1 MENLVQYYIQEAK
14 EGIEVDGEIINLLNK
29 KSGDIIVKKS
39 GLTTQMF
46 AQLTKA
52 VMDYYDSDIAGKKA
66 NDFIADLEIKAK
78 FPDSKYVQDITVR
91 SYLCHVLET
100 SKESIDNFYS
110 SNETVKKEAV
120 KDLALNIAIVQLK
133 KIYKINS
140 LKFAKILKK
149 DESAVITTAEIK
161 ETKKILETQIKNDV
175 YDVIPEK
182 IKDMVISKDEKIKA
196 IDLRDIKKELQKI
209 NVKIDDNAVKNVN
222 KYLFAISETF
232 NFLKLHFPK
241 LTIKNIEASEKMIEK
256 AHEMELKEK
265 DTSKQVFINKIKDI
279 LSTLGHI
286 NSFTTKENFENM
298 NVLAWSYNVIN
309 LKAYHTSV
317 SDFDQITM
325 EIEKKVVSI
334 LAKYQPA
341 QRNSYDAYHLTED
354 FIEICRDQTGDIKIS
369 HNVTDLMLIEI
380 LKDYMK
386 KEQDQVNTILRVANK
401 FNKTK
406 AIEVK
411 KDEQGVVTQI
421 VNSDKTE
428 KTRRSEVEDIV
439 DKLSTDTLQARK
451 FFFDLYN
458 GATTFNDKTWNNLDE
473 KTKNQIMKN
482 AKINRNSAEFLELK
496 LNKKIEKVVGINP
509 SEREMKKLA
518 DGKKEIENKMKDSM
532 TPEAISF
539 IDQFENQKENY
550 RNKYKEKIETMQSII
565 DQYKSGR
572 KLKKDILL
580 ILDKADSFE
589 YKIIDFAKATPA
601 GGIGAIGR
609 IFESTETP
617 ILNKYIG
624 MINENR

>member
-1 MENLVQYYIQEAK
+1 MENLVQHYIQEAK

-29 KSGDIIVKKS
+29 KSGDIIVKKH

-46 AQLTKA
+46 AQLTKI

-66 NDFIADLEIKAK
+66 NDFITDLEIKAK

-110 SNETVKKEAV
+110 SNETVKKESV

-149 DESAVITTAEIK
+149 DDNTVVSAAEIK

-175 YDVIPEK
+175 NDVIPEK
-182 IKDMVISKDEKIKA
+182 VKDLVISKDEKIKPT
-196 IDLRDIKKELQKI
+196 DLRDIKKEIQKI
-209 NVKIDDNAVKNVN
+209 DVKIDDNAVKNVN

-241 LTIKNIEASEKMIEK
+241 LTLKNIEASEKMIEK

-265 DTSKQVFINKIKDI
+265 DTSKHVFINKIKDI
-279 LSTLGHI
+279 LTTLGHI
-286 NSFTTKENFENM
+286 NSFATKENFESM

-309 LKAYHTSV
+309 LKAYHTGV
-317 SDFDQITM
+317 SDFDQITT
-325 EIEKKVVSI
+325 ETEKKVVSI
-334 LAKYQPA
+334 LTKYQPA

-354 FIEICRDQTGDIKIS
+354 FIQICRDQTGDIKIS

-386 KEQDQVNTILRVANK
+386 KAQDQVNTILRVTNK
-401 FNKTK
+401 LNKTK

-421 VNSDKTE
+421 VNPNKTE
-428 KTRRSEVEDIV
+428 KTRRPEVEEII
-439 DKLSTDTLQARK
+439 DKLSKDTAQARK

-458 GATTFNDKTWNNLDE
+458 GMTTFNDKTWNNLDE
-473 KTKNQIMKN
+473 KIKNQIMKN

-496 LNKKIEKVVGINP
+496 LNKKIEKSIGINP
-509 SEREMKKLA
+509 LERDAKMA
-518 DGKKEIENKMKDSM
+518 AAAQIESKNKNTSAMNVN
-532 TPEAISF
+532 AISF
-539 IDQFENQKENY
+539 IKQFKDNKEDGI
-550 RNKYKEKIETMQSII
+550 RTKYKGKTDLMFQ
-565 DQYKSGR
+565 
-572 KLKKDILL
+572 
-580 ILDKADSFE
+580 ILDNYENTGNINEKVKEILDNEGEFKDKLIKFAL
-589 YKIIDFAKATPA
+589 IIPPNGNISGLLSQGTPL
-601 GGIGAIGR
+601 
-609 IFESTETP
+609 
-617 ILNKYIG
+617 LNKYL
-624 MINENR
+624 RKS